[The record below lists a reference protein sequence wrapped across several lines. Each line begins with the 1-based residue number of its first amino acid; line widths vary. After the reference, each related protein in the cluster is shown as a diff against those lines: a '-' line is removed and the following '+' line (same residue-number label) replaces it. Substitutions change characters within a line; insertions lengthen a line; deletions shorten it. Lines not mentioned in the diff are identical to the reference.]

1 MFKLLFYLILISFLI
16 YIDNKGFKLLIN
28 IRNIFISLYDF
39 KTMWPDFYKMYGK
52 NYLNLYIITHKDFKN
67 DITNKFYKIL
77 CDNPKQLNS
86 SYPLEII
93 FSNKGNELY
102 SRKKGYSEGSK
113 MFYIWKQYKNKKI
126 TSKYVGFNHYRRIF
140 SFVNNIPNLEKIFKN
155 YDVILN
161 NHVILNMTIKEQYYE
176 NHNGDDIE
184 SVLNIIKEKFPD
196 YYKSA
201 LKVLNS
207 TKIYFCN
214 IFIMKSDDFIK
225 YGNFVFPTLLEF
237 DKKYKFKNDNDV
249 KNYVKT
255 INKYKKKNIY
265 NKTYEKII
273 SEQRRLEG
281 YLLERLSNIFYYH
294 HFKKIYEVRFQS
306 KRKKIFIKILE
317 IIVFFLLIFSL
328 QKERRKNK
336 KIENKIN

>member
-140 SFVNNIPNLEKIFKN
+140 SFVNDIPNLEKIFKN

-184 SVLNIIKEKFPD
+184 SVLNIIKEKFPE

-237 DKKYKFKNDNDV
+237 DKKYKFKNDKDV

-255 INKYKKKNIY
+255 INKYKKINIY
-265 NKTYEKII
+265 NKTYENII
-273 SEQRRLEG
+273 SEQSRLEG

-306 KRKKIFIKILE
+306 KSKRIFIKILE
-317 IIVFFLLIFSL
+317 IIIFFLLIFSL
-328 QKERRKNK
+328 QKEKRKNK
-336 KIENKIN
+336 KLKIKIN

>member
-39 KTMWPDFYKMYGK
+39 KTMWPDFYKIYGK
-52 NYLNLYIITHKDFKN
+52 NYLNLYIIAHKDFKN

-140 SFVNNIPNLEKIFKN
+140 SFVNDIPNLEKIFKN

-184 SVLNIIKEKFPD
+184 SVLNIIKEKFPE

-237 DKKYKFKNDNDV
+237 DKKYKFKNDKDV

-255 INKYKKKNIY
+255 INKYKKINIY
-265 NKTYEKII
+265 NKTYENII
-273 SEQRRLEG
+273 SEQSRLEG

-306 KRKKIFIKILE
+306 KSKRIFIKILE
-317 IIVFFLLIFSL
+317 IIIFFLLIFSL
-328 QKERRKNK
+328 QKEKRKNK
-336 KIENKIN
+336 KLKIKIN

>member
-1 MFKLLFYLILISFLI
+1 
-16 YIDNKGFKLLIN
+16 
-28 IRNIFISLYDF
+28 
-39 KTMWPDFYKMYGK
+39 
-52 NYLNLYIITHKDFKN
+52 
-67 DITNKFYKIL
+67 
-77 CDNPKQLNS
+77 
-86 SYPLEII
+86 
-93 FSNKGNELY
+93 
-102 SRKKGYSEGSK
+102 

-140 SFVNNIPNLEKIFKN
+140 SFVNDIPNLEKIFKN

-184 SVLNIIKEKFPD
+184 SVLNIIKEKFPE

-237 DKKYKFKNDNDV
+237 DKKYKFKNDKDV

-255 INKYKKKNIY
+255 INKYKKINIY

-273 SEQRRLEG
+273 SEQSRLEG

-306 KRKKIFIKILE
+306 KSKRIFIKILE

-328 QKERRKNK
+328 QKEKRKNK
-336 KIENKIN
+336 KLKIK